1 MQVNPRNRA
10 SLNGLINSPFWVG
23 MEAHLDDLKEL
34 KFKELQASGD
44 TQKIF
49 QAQGYLSLLKDFQ
62 TLKEIIKNQEKS
74 TYGL

>member
-1 MQVNPRNRA
+1 
-10 SLNGLINSPFWVG
+10 

-74 TYGL
+74 I